1 MEANVSKYTNAIGS
15 GKQAMTQR
23 QKRKGGRGMK
33 EGWEYKKLGEVC
45 SPKKEIKRAPK
56 VFAPNDTIKY
66 IDISSIDNSTQRM
79 TSYSN
84 FIMSDAPSRAQ
95 QCVIKGD
102 VIVSTVRPNLKN
114 IAIVDSDDNNLVA
127 SSGFCV
133 LRPCNIE
140 RDYLFHYIKSVK
152 FTNHI
157 MGLTTGANYPAV
169 RSSDILESTIP
180 VPPLS
185 TQHTIVSELDKINE
199 LIRLKKEQLKD
210 YDNLAQSIFYE
221 MFGDPVMNEKGWDVE
236 SLGKVCDV
244 RDGTHDSPQYLQ
256 ESPYILI
263 TSKNL
268 VNGKIDYSNVNYI
281 SEEDYIAINKR
292 SQVDDG
298 DIIMA
303 MIGTIG
309 NPIIVKLEERKFCIK
324 NVALIKFF
332 NESLVSNKYI
342 HSLLNNDSYL
352 SFIKSQN
359 KGGTQKFV
367 ALGTIRKLP
376 IPIPP
381 LSFQQQFAQ
390 RIELIEKQKAEV
402 QRTIADL
409 ETLLASRMQYW
420 FD

>member
-1 MEANVSKYTNAIGS
+1 
-15 GKQAMTQR
+15 
-23 QKRKGGRGMK
+23 MK
-33 EGWEYKKLGEVC
+33 HGWEYKKLGEICQIVTG
-45 SPKKEIKRAPK
+45 STPKTSVQEYWGG
-56 VFAPNDTIKY
+56 KY
-66 IDISSIDNSTQRM
+66 PWVTP
-79 TSYSN
+79 
-84 FIMSDAPSRAQ
+84 AEL
-95 QCVIKGD
+95 KGD
-102 VIVSTVRPNLKN
+102 VFIDDTERHITDEAVAHTNVTLLPIGTVLLSSRAPIGKVAITTREMYCNQGFKNL
-114 IAIVDSDDNNLVA
+114 ICSDTIFNKYLYFWLK
-127 SSGFCV
+127 GKT
-133 LRPCNIE
+133 
-140 RDYLFHYIKSVK
+140 DYLNSLGRGATFKEISKSIVE
-152 FTNHI
+152 NI
-157 MGLTTGANYPAV
+157 Q
-169 RSSDILESTIP
+169 IP
-180 VPPLS
+180 LPPIQS
-185 TQHTIVSELDKINE
+185 QQSIVSELDKINE
-199 LIRLKKEQLKD
+199 LICLKKEQLKD

-221 MFGDPVMNEKGWDVE
+221 MFGDPVANDKKWDIE

-309 NPIIVKLEERKFCIK
+309 NPIIVKLEEHKFCIK

-332 NESLVSNKYI
+332 NDSLVSNKYV
-342 HSLLNNDSYL
+342 HSLLNNESYL
-352 SFIKSQN
+352 TFIKSQN

-381 LSFQQQFAQ
+381 LSYQQQFVQ

-409 ETLLASRMQYW
+409 ETLLAYRMQYW
-420 FD
+420 FFGF